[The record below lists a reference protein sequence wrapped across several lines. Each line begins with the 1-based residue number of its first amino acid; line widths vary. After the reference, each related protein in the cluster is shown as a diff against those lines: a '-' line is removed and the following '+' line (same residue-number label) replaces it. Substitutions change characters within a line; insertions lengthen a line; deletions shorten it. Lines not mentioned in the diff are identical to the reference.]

1 MKKLTNRLAAL
12 LVAAMAAGGSY
23 AVGDDFKYA
32 LINNPAYPTT
42 DLGVASINGVDEG
55 LDNTGATDCTA
66 KIQELLDKL
75 ANVTNPDKNS
85 DQGLGNRGAAENQTG
100 GVLYLPEGQYR
111 VEGQIMIP
119 RGVTLRGD
127 WKKPENGQPV
137 SGTVI
142 LAYGEKGTDD
152 ELKALFTMQPSTQ
165 ICNLSI
171 FYPEQDPNNVSKYP
185 PAIVYGQHG
194 YFGNDYCNVRN
205 VTFVNPYTAILFS
218 SYNGGGCPNI
228 FGIYGTPLYQGVV
241 MDRIADVGRF
251 DHIYF
256 SPSYWAN
263 SGLGTEYSESAIKN
277 YTYNNSTG
285 IVMRR
290 NDWSYTCNYDCE
302 GYHTAFRTEWTP
314 ATRPDGGAIDDA
326 SRGRPNGHN
335 YGFNVSGCQY
345 AIDLTASSGSGIMFT
360 RINVDDCTEAVRL
373 GNGAEGPIQFYGCD
387 FASTGTTVDMVENA
401 SVPLMF
407 KDCNIDGNVN
417 ALGGQLMADGTTF
430 CGDVY
435 VAPAARA
442 ILTGNTFNGE
452 LNNSSLYE
460 CVVSD
465 QVAYSQPLPEFK
477 QEWMEVPVTKP
488 AKEALF
494 VVTDAAYGAEPINTN
509 TKVNPDGLSSAKD
522 NTAAIQN
529 ALNAAKANG
538 GGIVYLPSGH
548 YRMNGN
554 ITIPEGVE
562 LKGSSDIA
570 SVPRGN
576 GAILEV
582 FAGKGNENAEPFIT
596 MEPNSGLRGITI
608 NYPEQTDPA
617 NVQKYPYAV
626 RGNAGVYIVN
636 LALRA
641 TYHGVDLFTNKC
653 DNHYVDYISGHSFG
667 NVIRVGGGSE
677 GGLISNIQCNT
688 IAYSNGYESKYGFW
702 ANSPEDHE
710 DIRRPYA
717 YGQNKESLEFLIV
730 GDCKDQVLYN
740 NFLFGCNKGIVFQND
755 GNGGATGIGLGNAV
769 DGAVNTVVFNG
780 LNGSFPLINSQ
791 IVALNH
797 TDGDDSKITPGHEA
811 LSAHFITTG
820 PDFKGTAD
828 ILSSN
833 NWGGGD
839 HFAEINGGTVN
850 LILTNM
856 AAAGSVYTANVAEG
870 AKLNIADAFFK
881 SVTSMVET
889 PEDDEARISVAAS
902 VLDVTGSSSL
912 DFASYEDNLS
922 IQWKI
927 GNKDV
932 FSNFSGWTASAS
944 DNGAN
949 ANRAIDSNGTTR
961 WDTGTAQT
969 AGQWFDLLN
978 EGGETVTMGGL
989 LLDASASPNDG
1000 PDGYR
1005 VEVHTR
1011 ATDEW
1016 KTVAEGE
1023 NGGGMLLIMFNE
1035 EVKRVD
1041 EVKITQTATK
1051 SSGYWSIHEIYFTN
1065 GYKISSDIDDVASGE
1080 GDGISITDGVLYAGE
1095 NDGVAVFALD
1105 GTKKFEVSGKETVQL
1120 GGLEGGV
1127 YIVAVKKPEG
1137 MVVRKISLSK

>member
-12 LVAAMAAGGSY
+12 CLAAMAAGG
-23 AVGDDFKYA
+23 AFAAGDDFKYE

-42 DLGVASINGVDEG
+42 DLGVASLNGITEG
-55 LDNTGATDCTA
+55 LDPTGQQDCTA

-85 DQGLGNRGAAENQTG
+85 DQGIGNRGAVENLTG
-100 GVLYLPEGQYR
+100 GVLYLPEGKYR
-111 VEGQIMIP
+111 IDGQIMMP

-127 WKKPENGQPV
+127 WKKPEAGQAV
-137 SGTVI
+137 AGTVI
-142 LAYGEKGTDD
+142 LAYGEKGNDD

-171 FYPEQDPNNVSKYP
+171 YYPEQDPNNVSKYP
-185 PAIVYGQHG
+185 PAVVYGQHG

-263 SGLGTEYSESAIKN
+263 AGLGTEYSERAIKN

-290 NDWSYTCNYDCE
+290 NDWSYTCNYDCD

-314 ATRPDGGAIDDA
+314 ATRPDGVAIDDG

-335 YGFNVSGCQY
+335 YGFNVTDCQY
-345 AIDLTASSGSGIMFT
+345 AIDVTASSGSGIMFT

-373 GNGAEGPIQFYGCD
+373 GSGAEGPIQFYECD
-387 FASTGTTVDMVENA
+387 FASTGVTVDMLDNA
-401 SVPLMF
+401 SVPLML
-407 KDCNIDGNVN
+407 KDCVIDGAVN
-417 ALGGQLMADGTTF
+417 ANGGQLMADGTTF
-430 CGDVY
+430 DGDVY

-442 ILTGNTFNGE
+442 IFTGNTFNGE
-452 LNNSSLYE
+452 FNNNSLYE
-460 CVVSD
+460 CVVSE
-465 QVAYSQPLPEFK
+465 QETYSQPLPEFK
-477 QEWMEVPVTKP
+477 QEWMEVPETKP
-488 AKEALF
+488 AKEDLF

-509 TKVNPDGLSSAKD
+509 TKVNPDGLASAKD
-522 NTAAIQN
+522 NTDAIQN

-554 ITIPEGVE
+554 LTIPEGVE

-582 FAGKGNENAEPFIT
+582 YAGKGNENGTPFIT

-608 NYPEQTDPA
+608 NYPEQNDPA

-667 NVIRVGGGSE
+667 NVIRVGGGSD
-677 GGLISNIQCNT
+677 GGIISNIQCNT
-688 IAYSNGYESKYGFW
+688 IAYSNGYETKYGFW
-702 ANSPEDHE
+702 PNSPANHD
-710 DIRRPYA
+710 DIKRPYT
-717 YGQNKESLEFLIV
+717 YGQNKESLDFLIV
-730 GDCKDQVLYN
+730 GDCTNQVLYN
-740 NFLFGCNKGIVFQND
+740 NFLFGCNKGIVFQDD

-769 DGAVNTVVFNG
+769 DGAVNTVVYNG
-780 LNGSFPLINSQ
+780 LKGSFPLINSQ

-797 TDGDDSKITPGHEA
+797 TDGDDSKITPGHEP
-811 LSAHFITTG
+811 LSAYFVTTG
-820 PDFKGTAD
+820 PNFKGTAD
-828 ILSSN
+828 LLSSN
-833 NWGGGD
+833 NWGSGD
-839 HFAEINGGTVN
+839 HFAEVNGGTVN
-850 LILTNM
+850 LVLANM

-870 AKLNIADAFFK
+870 AKFNIADAYFK

-889 PEDDEARISVAAS
+889 AGDDEARISVAGS
-902 VLDVTGSSSL
+902 ILDTTGSSSM
-912 DFASYEDNLS
+912 DFANYEDNLS
-922 IQWKI
+922 VQWKI

-932 FSNFSGWTASAS
+932 FSNFSGWTADAS
-944 DNGAN
+944 DNAAN
-949 ANRAIDSNGTTR
+949 ANRAIDNNASTR

-969 AGQWFDLLN
+969 AGQWFKLTS
-978 EGGETVTMGGL
+978 ESQTVTMCGI

-1000 PDGYR
+1000 PDGYK
-1005 VEVHTR
+1005 VEVGTR
-1011 ATDEW
+1011 RGEW
-1016 KTVAEGE
+1016 KTVAEGT

-1035 EVKRVD
+1035 EVKLVD
-1041 EVKITQTATK
+1041 EVKITQTETK
-1051 SSGYWSIHEIYFTN
+1051 SSGYWSIHEIYYTN
-1065 GYKISSDIDDVASGE
+1065 NSKLASGIDE
-1080 GDGISITDGVLYAGE
+1080 VTSDENDGISIVDGVLYAGE
-1095 NDGVAVFALD
+1095 NGGIAVFTLDGV
-1105 GTKKFEVSGKETVQL
+1105 KKIEVRGQECVQL
-1120 GGLEGGV
+1120 GGLDSGV
-1127 YIVAVKKPEG
+1127 YIVAVKKADG
-1137 MVVRKISLSK
+1137 MVVRKIALEK